1 MYKIITEKIYDLPP
15 VSQREVFRY
24 AGMKGEPTAELIE
37 LFNECVYL
45 SRDTFAGKICYCE
58 LAKEDFLSYL
68 PSAKDSQAVEK
79 LISSAERVAV
89 FVATA
94 GIAVDRLIHR
104 FVNVSPL
111 KALMFQAIGA
121 ERIETICD
129 LFCAS
134 LQEKYAKEGW
144 QASPRFSAGYGDFP
158 LSAQTE
164 IFTLLSPE
172 KHIGVSLTDS
182 ILMMPSKYV
191 SSFVAFSK
199 KPCAESEKNCDA
211 CNLENC
217 DYKRD

>member
-24 AGMKGEPTAELIE
+24 TGTKGEPTAELIE

-58 LAKEDFLSYL
+58 L
-68 PSAKDSQAVEK
+68 AKDSQAVEK

-129 LFCAS
+129 LFCKD

-144 QASPRFSAGYGDFP
+144 LASPRFSPGYGDFP
-158 LSAQTE
+158 LAAQTE

-172 KHIGVSLTDS
+172 KHIGVSLTES
-182 ILMMPSKYV
+182 LLMMPSKSV
-191 SSFVAFSK
+191 SAFVAFSK